1 MNKNYEEEI
10 FEEIQENEEVASE
23 KGNKSEKF
31 LRICLAAVI
40 AAIVVIAVLA
50 SVVISMSKSDKN
62 DETTLPADETTTMP
76 VEITTSPAEKYAPG
90 QYTVNV
96 GGNGKLNLRKEPSK
110 DGEQILAIDNAT
122 LLTITEVK
130 YDAEAEE
137 DYKYWG
143 RTVYKGWDAW
153 VSMKYLANA
162 YSENIVTPGE
172 VTTAPVDETTAA
184 GEATTLPESTTA
196 ARPEATTA
204 AAPENTTA
212 AKPEATTAA
221 SSEPSSDG
229 PGSAFST
236 GTYTVTAEPHLNMRE
251 DHDVTS
257 LSIAQV
263 PFGAEITIVDVYHD
277 ANTSNQYAKY
287 WGKTT
292 YGGYTGWVAMGYLK

>member
-10 FEEIQENEEVASE
+10 FEEAENEEVAPE
-23 KGNKSEKF
+23 KGKSEKF
-31 LRICLAAVI
+31 LRLCLAAVI
-40 AAIVVIAVLA
+40 VAIVVIAVLA
-50 SVVISMSKSDKN
+50 SVIISMSKSGN
-62 DETTLPADETTTMP
+62 ADETTIPADETTTMP

-122 LLTITEVK
+122 LLTITEIK

-162 YSENIVTPGE
+162 YSGNIVTPGE
-172 VTTAPVDETTAA
+172 VTTAPVEGTTLAEETT
-184 GEATTLPESTTA
+184 TL
-196 ARPEATTA
+196 PEATTA
-204 AAPENTTA
+204 PAVPEN
-212 AKPEATTAA
+212 TTAA
-221 SSEPSSDG
+221 SSEPTSSG
-229 PGSAFST
+229 PSSAFAT

-251 DHDVTS
+251 DHNVSS

-263 PFGAEITIVDVYHD
+263 PFGSEITIVDVYHD
-277 ANTSNQYAKY
+277 ANTSNEYAKY

-292 YGGYTGWVAMGYLK
+292 YGGITGWVAMGYLK

>member
-1 MNKNYEEEI
+1 MNNNYEDEI
-10 FEEIQENEEVASE
+10 FEEAEEADEAASA
-23 KGNKSEKF
+23 KGKSEKF
-31 LRICLAAVI
+31 LRLCLAAVI
-40 AAIVVIAVLA
+40 VAIVVIAILA
-50 SVVISMSKSDKN
+50 SVVITMSKSGKN
-62 DETTLPADETTTMP
+62 DETTAPVDETTTLP

-172 VTTAPVDETTAA
+172 VTTAPVEGTTLAGETTTLAESTTAA
-184 GEATTLPESTTA
+184 SAESTTAAAPESTTA
-196 ARPEATTA
+196 AST
-204 AAPENTTA
+204 
-212 AKPEATTAA
+212 
-221 SSEPSSDG
+221 EPTSNG
-229 PGSAFST
+229 PGSAFAT

-251 DHDVTS
+251 DHNVSS

-277 ANTSNQYAKY
+277 ANTTNDYAKY

-292 YGGYTGWVAMGYLK
+292 YGGITGWVAMGYLK